1 MPRVIKDRFPAVRS
15 QLSSRT
21 KRSALECPGVRA
33 LTIVAVAVMALSAW
47 GIFPGISAAQTLD
60 QDELKQP
67 GLAPPV
73 KGDWNATLGLGVGT
87 EPKYLGAKDYRVSP
101 IPLVSVEFRDLVFL
115 GPQGLGVN
123 AVRWGGLRAGPVIGF
138 GYGRPESRDP
148 HLSGL
153 GDIQPSLE
161 GGGFI
166 SYSAGPLKFAA
177 SVRQAMT
184 HTENGLTGR
193 LSIEY
198 LQPLIPQTL
207 ILAIG
212 PELDLADGPSA
223 RTWFGVTP
231 GQSASSGFP
240 VYTPHGG
247 VRDVGLNASLT
258 YHCTGHVFLRSF
270 IDLRQLTGEVS
281 ESPIIQR
288 KAQALIG
295 LGAAYHF

>member
-1 MPRVIKDRFPAVRS
+1 M
-15 QLSSRT
+15 
-21 KRSALECPGVRA
+21 AL
-33 LTIVAVAVMALSAW
+33 VAVMVSSAW
-47 GIFPGISAAQTLD
+47 SIFPGVSAAQTLD

-67 GLAPPV
+67 GLAPPP
-73 KGDWNATLGLGVGT
+73 KGDWNATLGLGIGT

-101 IPLVSVEFRDLVFL
+101 IPLVSVEYRDVLFL

-123 AVRWGGLRAGPVIGF
+123 ALRWGGLRAGAAIGF

-148 HLSGL
+148 HLNGL

-166 SYSAGPLKFAA
+166 SYKAGRLKFVA

-193 LSIEY
+193 LNVEY
-198 LQPLIPQTL
+198 MQPLIRKSL
-207 ILAIG
+207 VLAIG
-212 PELDLADGPSA
+212 PELDLVDGQYA

-231 GQSASSGFP
+231 GQSAGSGLP

-258 YHCTGHVFLRSF
+258 YHYTEHVFLRPF
-270 IDLRQLTGEVS
+270 IDLRQLVGEVS
-281 ESPIIQR
+281 DSPIVQR
-288 KAQALIG
+288 KAQTLIG